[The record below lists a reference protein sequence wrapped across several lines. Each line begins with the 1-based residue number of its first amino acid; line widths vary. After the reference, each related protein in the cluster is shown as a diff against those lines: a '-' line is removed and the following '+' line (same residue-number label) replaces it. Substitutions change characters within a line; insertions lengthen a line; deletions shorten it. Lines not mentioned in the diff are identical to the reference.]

1 MTSFNKLL
9 FLFLGLLFIGMTPLH
24 AQTLSQSALQKIVN
38 AESIEQSLS
47 ARNFAPV
54 IVYLS
59 TPFEKGRNLS
69 LDERSDQR
77 ERIRVTQEIILEE
90 LEDIRLRQ
98 INRYSSLPYL
108 SMQVNS
114 EGIERLAAS
123 PHVKAIFPNLPER
136 PQLYQSTEQVGAIR
150 MWESGYTGEGKTIVV
165 LDTGVDIDHPFF
177 GDRIVDGACFS
188 STFIIEE
195 EEEEEEDLGE
205 HADDDNGNGSGPV
218 LYSETLCRDEYD
230 DPVPQAFGVDS
241 AVNCDPDD
249 VDEFC
254 DHGTHVA
261 GITVGARVTL
271 VSSEDPSETVDVA
284 GVAKGANLFPI
295 QVFSKI
301 FDEDFCGTGNAP
313 CVGSF
318 VSDQLE
324 ALDHI
329 ISYNDEPD
337 NDLSFSSV
345 NLSLSGA
352 SFTATCD
359 EIDDGEGGT
368 IDRPR
373 KVAFDELKGL
383 NIAVIASAGNSGFS
397 NRIAVPACISSA
409 ISVGAVSTSDNV
421 AGFSNT
427 ADFLDLLAPG
437 VNILSSLF
445 DETFGTK
452 SGTSMAAPH
461 VAGAWALMNQAYPEN
476 DVDEILN
483 LLKDTGVM
491 VERSSL
497 EFPRIQI
504 DEAASQNFFA
514 EIGDENLEGEDGEG
528 WRFLSSPVLSSYS
541 DLLSNIWTQGSVNSK
556 GPSVLLE
563 NSNVLIYNGSVY
575 EPVSDLSTP
584 INMGSGMAVYVYADD
599 NFDGSNNAWGKPL
612 EIRGPAIFG
621 DVEVDHLLFD
631 GATEDEVYSLLGNPF
646 ETAIDFDEFI
656 KNSSVGNIVYV
667 YDYSFSESDASFAEP
682 DEPGGLSGGAFRA
695 WNGTAGSLDGGL
707 IAPFQGFFVFS
718 NGTNPALTIPQSAK
732 VDPSGVPFYK
742 EREEDPVIR
751 FAARING
758 SHTAET
764 WVSFTSEGSIE
775 RTSFD
780 APLLYPLD
788 YKPFLSL
795 YTKTDETLFNI
806 KTLPLEFEAPVR
818 IPVDLQAWQPNGNSE
833 NPGYVPLTG
842 TVELVWPKFEHIP
855 QNWTVTLSDQLTG
868 ENINL
873 RTAERYIFETGSS
886 PMKIN
891 SIPYELRIQP
901 AKSITE
907 GESRFIL
914 NIHPFPVDD
923 PSIDELPGVVNL
935 SQNYPNPFNPS
946 TLIRYELPQESN
958 VTLDVYSI
966 EGQRVAT
973 LVNTVQ
979 PAGMHTVHF
988 DGSRLASGVY
998 LYRLTA
1004 GNNMLS
1010 KKMILIK

>member
-9 FLFLGLLFIGMTPLH
+9 FLFLGLLFIGMIPLH
-24 AQTLSQSALQKIVN
+24 AQTLSQNALQKIVN

-54 IVYLS
+54 VVILNLEMQKFHEI
-59 TPFEKGRNLS
+59 TP
-69 LDERSDQR
+69 DERSLQQL
-77 ERIRVTQEIILEE
+77 RIRESQDLVLAE
-90 LEDIRLRQ
+90 LEGLQSVGVKRF
-98 INRYSSLPYL
+98 NSFPYL
-108 SMQVNS
+108 
-114 EGIERLAAS
+114 GISGNRDVIEKLAES
-123 PHVKAIFPNLPER
+123 PHVRAIIPNELSR
-136 PQLYQSTEQVGAIR
+136 PHLTESAEQIGAPR
-150 MWESGYTGEGKTIVV
+150 MWDSGYTGEGRTIVI
-165 LDTGVDIDHPFF
+165 LDTGVDVDHLFF

-188 STFIIEE
+188 STFLNEE
-195 EEEEEEDLGE
+195 PEPETAEE
-205 HADDDNGNGSGPV
+205 NGNGNGDSEPD
-218 LYSETLCRDEYD
+218 LYSETLCVNVENE
-230 DPVPQAFGVDS
+230 PVSSAFGIDAGRNCDVGVDS
-241 AVNCDPDD
+241 
-249 VDEFC
+249 FC

-261 GITVGARVTL
+261 GIAAGGDAFVEISGEPTPI
-271 VSSEDPSETVDVA
+271 S
-284 GVAKGANLFPI
+284 GVAKGANIFPI
-295 QVFSKI
+295 QVFSLI
-301 FDEDFCGTGNAP
+301 YDESFCGSGDP

-318 VSDQLE
+318 FTDQIRALE
-324 ALDHI
+324 HI
-329 ISYNDEPD
+329 LEYNDDPGNSPLD
-337 NDLSFSSV
+337 FSSI
-345 NLSLSGA
+345 NMSLGGG
-352 SFTATCD
+352 SFDAICD
-359 EIDDGEGGT
+359 EISDGNGGT
-368 IDRPR
+368 IPEPR
-373 KVAFDELKGL
+373 KAVMDALKAA
-383 NIAVIASAGNSGFS
+383 NIATIVSSGNAGNPGEIS
-397 NRIAVPACISSA
+397 APACISTA
-409 ISVGAVSTSDNV
+409 ISVGSVTKSDAVSN
-421 AGFSNT
+421 FSN
-427 ADFLDLLAPG
+427 AAGFLDLLAPG
-437 VNILSSLF
+437 SSIRSSVLNNQVGF
-445 DETFGTK
+445 K

-461 VAGAWALMNQAYPEN
+461 VAGVWALLNQAYPEKN
-476 DVDEILN
+476 VDEILTI
-483 LLKDTGVM
+483 LKDTGVQITDT
-491 VERSSL
+491 RNSL
-497 EFPRIQI
+497 VFPRIQI
-504 DEAASQNFFA
+504 DEAASQDFIA
-514 EIGDENLEGEDGEG
+514 EIGDGSLVGEDGEG

-541 DLLSNIWTQGSVNSK
+541 DLLSTIWTQGSVNSK

-599 NFDGSNNAWGKPL
+599 NFDGSENDWGKPL
-612 EIRGPAIFG
+612 EVRGPAIFG

-667 YDYSFSESDASFAEP
+667 YDYSFSESDTGFSEP
-682 DEPGGLSGGAFRA
+682 DEPGGTSGGAFRA
-695 WNGTAGSLDGGL
+695 WNGSTGSLNGGL
-707 IAPFQGFFVFS
+707 IAPFQGFFIFS
-718 NGTNPALTIPQSAK
+718 DGANPELTIPQSSK
-732 VDPSGVPFYK
+732 VDPADVPFYK

-758 SHTAET
+758 SHIAET
-764 WVSFTSEGSIE
+764 WVSFTPEGSVE
-775 RTSFD
+775 RTSYD

-788 YKPFLSL
+788 FKPFLSL

-946 TLIRYELPQESN
+946 TQIRYELPQESN

-966 EGQRVAT
+966 EGQLVAT
-973 LVNTVQ
+973 LVNSVQ